1 MKSKQYNIRSFRDI
15 RSRFRAPRFVGLFTC
30 WNAIIKSAKE
40 SKVNYFFQFVNL
52 VLVVF
57 LMVVVLPDFFD
68 QQLSSFSFGK
78 FEWGFLPIGRFVVIL
93 ISYIIFKSISWF
105 FSFPLSD
112 IFMTTLSMTLWI
124 MVGLLVLVVSIY
136 NKLIL
141 ALLGRLKQDLIL

>member
-1 MKSKQYNIRSFRDI
+1 
-15 RSRFRAPRFVGLFTC
+15 
-30 WNAIIKSAKE
+30 
-40 SKVNYFFQFVNL
+40 
-52 VLVVF
+52 
-57 LMVVVLPDFFD
+57 MVVVLPDFFD

-141 ALLGRLKQDLIL
+141 ALLGRLKQDLILWQTNK